1 MQHQIKISKT
11 MEKIPI
17 YLVLCTLGF
26 CSVGQGTAFITKSN
40 VLGYSQLIR
49 QWENMPGHHVIHFTD
64 AVTGR
69 KNYIGITDIFNYS
82 TYVQVTDN
90 GTIHDVA
97 VLDDVAYFCGETATG
112 KVLLGWVSLSDL
124 YGSGTTASLYVDTN
138 MFVGSPSGIYS
149 LENIEVYYDAS
160 NLPRIVGYGKCSS
173 GYVAIEYI
181 IASII
186 INTWGFLPYVPYD
199 MTLTDQ
205 FIVFAGILPSNDLV
219 LHPFKKSVTLDIG
232 YAPYY
237 SYTVGSATAVE
248 PYSHMRIVAIGHDSV
263 STVAYRLDGGVYGM
277 TLRTFD
283 VTNAFV
289 TNQLPMLA
297 SYQSVFPYRFD
308 AIKDFRYN
316 AAQRVYTVLQNYEVA
331 LSDYHDVV
339 TRIDFS
345 SGIPP
350 IVQSDYLTIA
360 DQKMMSM
367 SLSDSSRYVVYGYDV
382 WSMASVFWKD
392 FVIVSGTGPC
402 LNTAILP
409 YNGAASSPFNLHAE
423 YYNNGT
429 INRMGPVPN
438 TANKIWES
446 ITTVCH

>member
-1 MQHQIKISKT
+1 MRKIL
-11 MEKIPI
+11 I

-40 VLGYSQLIR
+40 VLGYTQLIR
-49 QWENMPGHHVIHFTD
+49 QWENLPGHHVIHFID
-64 AVTGR
+64 AASR
-69 KNYIGITDIFNYS
+69 KNYIGITDVFNYT

-97 VLDDVAYFCGETATG
+97 VLDDMAYFCGETATG

-124 YGSGTTASLYVDTN
+124 YGSGTTASLYVDTD
-138 MFVGSPSGIYS
+138 MFVGSSSGIYS
-149 LENIEVYYDAS
+149 LENIEVYYDVL
-160 NLPRIVGYGKCSS
+160 NQPRIVGYGKCPS
-173 GYVAIEYI
+173 GYVALEYVI
-181 IASII
+181 TFTPPYTY
-186 INTWGFLPYVPYD
+186 TWGFLPYVPYD
-199 MTLTDQ
+199 MTLTNQ

-219 LHPFKKSVTLDIG
+219 LHPFMKNVTLDIG

-237 SYTVGSATAVE
+237 PYTVSSATAVE
-248 PYSHMRIVAIGHDSV
+248 PYDYLRIVGIGHDSV

-289 TNQLPMLA
+289 SYQFPMLT
-297 SYQSVFPYRFD
+297 SYQSVFPYRAD

-331 LSDYHDVV
+331 PSDYHDVV

-345 SGIPP
+345 GGIPS

-360 DQKMMSM
+360 DQKMMGM

-382 WSMASVFWKD
+382 WSTASVFWKD
-392 FVIVSGTGPC
+392 FVAVSGMGPC

-409 YNGAASSPFNLHAE
+409 FNGAISSPFNLHAG
-423 YYNNGT
+423 YYSNGT
-429 INRMGPVPN
+429 TSRIGPVPN
-438 TANKIWES
+438 TAIKIREI
-446 ITTVCH
+446 ITTICH